1 MQAGQTYTTW
11 FQELKHLLQDN
22 KKAKLTIT
30 VLLIILQT
38 APIFGQNNQTD
49 KHPIDIKREQC
60 HEIDSNQTTYG
71 MMQCETV
78 AREEWD
84 KEMNKYYKLLMDT
97 LTIEEKEKL
106 KIAQRQWLDFRDR
119 ELDFS
124 GTMYYNMQGTM
135 WRVVA
140 AGRSCD
146 IVKERALEL
155 KGYYDMLTFD
165 GEER

>member
-1 MQAGQTYTTW
+1 MPAGQTHTTIYP
-11 FQELKHLLQDN
+11 ELKQLLQAN
-22 KKAKLTIT
+22 WNAKLPIT
-30 VLLIILQT
+30 GLFFIFLSV
-38 APIFGQNNQTD
+38 PIFGQNNQTA

-71 MMQCETV
+71 MMHCEAI

-97 LTIEEKEKL
+97 LTIEQKEKL

-124 GTMYYNMQGTM
+124 GTLYYNMQGTM

-165 GEER
+165 GEEK

>member
-1 MQAGQTYTTW
+1 MQTGQAHTSW
-11 FQELKHLLQDN
+11 FTKPRQLLQDN
-22 KKAKLTIT
+22 WNTKFSIT
-30 VLLIILQT
+30 VLFIIFLT
-38 APIFGQNNQTD
+38 VPIFGQNNQTD

-71 MMQCETV
+71 MMQCEAI

-106 KIAQRQWLDFRDR
+106 KIAQRQWLNFRDM

-140 AGRSCD
+140 AGRACE

-165 GEER
+165 GEEN